1 MGLSYLEGYINSN
14 TVNGIECKVVN
25 EVYCGGKVFNGRI
38 TPETLE
44 DDTYLISATM
54 IDGSF
59 IELKQYE
66 VTKNF
71 TGLYLKPVDL
81 NKLFPL
87 KELRNS
93 VCEKYKTCRVTPYD
107 FVISLITHISGFV
120 KSLVSG
126 VITKLKNSSNV
137 KHKDITEQEVQDVA
151 APKNTYSYSKS
162 GYIEYNSVNGIH
174 STVVYRFYHNGKKVA
189 TINSNA
195 LEDDTY
201 LIKASSI
208 NGDIL
213 QFAVC
218 EVSVGEENFKI
229 EEFDYREK
237 NIPSDMLVAI
247 GEVYDICRKPRTD
260 LDDYYDF
267 IPD

>member
-25 EVYCGGKVFNGRI
+25 EIYCNGKVVRGVI

-44 DDTYLISATM
+44 GDTYLISATM

-71 TGLYLKPVDL
+71 TGLHLKPVDL
-81 NKLFPL
+81 NKLYPIQ
-87 KELRNS
+87 ELRNS
-93 VCEKYKTCRVTPYD
+93 VCEKYKTCRTAPYD
-107 FVISLITHISGFV
+107 FVISLITHVGGLV
-120 KSLVSG
+120 KSLVSC

-151 APKNTYSYSKS
+151 AEKNTYIYSKS

-189 TINSNA
+189 TINSNT

-213 QFAVC
+213 KFAVY
-218 EVSVGEENFKI
+218 EVSVGEESFKI
-229 EEFDYREK
+229 EEFDYHEK
-237 NIPSDMLVAI
+237 YIPSDLLVAI
-247 GEVYDICRKPRTD
+247 GDAYDICRKPRTD
-260 LDDYYDF
+260 LDNYYDF
-267 IPD
+267 ISD